1 MSEMSEA
8 NPWYRQFWPWF
19 LIALMAVS
27 VAASVATV
35 VIAYGLGDLEI
46 PEDPVGRVLPSSG
59 SEPGAGSLDAR
70 KT

>member
-1 MSEMSEA
+1 MSEMNEA

-35 VIAYGLGDLEI
+35 VIAYGLGDLEL
-46 PEDPVGRVLPSSG
+46 PEDQVGHVLPSTG
-59 SEPGAGSLDAR
+59 SEPGAGSLGDP